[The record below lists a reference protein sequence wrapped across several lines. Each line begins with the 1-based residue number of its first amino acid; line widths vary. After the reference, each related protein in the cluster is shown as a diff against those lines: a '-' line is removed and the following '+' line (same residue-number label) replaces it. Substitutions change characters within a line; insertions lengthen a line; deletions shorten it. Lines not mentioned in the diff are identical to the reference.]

1 MLADIAAR
9 FRLHSNY
16 FSSLFKKQLN
26 ITVREY
32 ILRLRIQK
40 AKELMADPDLKL
52 IDIALSVG
60 YQDAA
65 HFNRAFKNVTGLSPS
80 QYREGIKLNL
90 N

>member
-9 FRLHSNY
+9 FCLHPNY

-65 HFNRAFKNVTGLSPS
+65 HFNRAFKNVTGRTPS

>member
-9 FRLHSNY
+9 FRLHPNY

-60 YQDAA
+60 YHDAA